1 MRPIER
7 VSLTLQHKEAD
18 RVPVYPLLCG
28 VSRKLVN
35 ASYPEWSLD
44 MDVCGEAY
52 ERVTEQ
58 FNLDIICTL
67 IDLSVEAA
75 DFGQKNHLPRKRGR
89 PSGYNRLP
97 AKKYRRS
104 KKNWNPLIL
113 AGQNG

>member
-75 DFGQKNHLPRKRGR
+75 DFGQKNHLPPENEAAHPDTTDYLLK
-89 PSGYNRLP
+89 STADL
-97 AKKYRRS
+97 KK
-104 KKNWNPLIL
+104 I
-113 AGQNG
+113 GTH

>member
-1 MRPIER
+1 MKPIER

-18 RVPVYPLLCG
+18 RVPVYPPLLCG

-44 MDVCGEAY
+44 MDVCAKAY

-75 DFGQKNHLPRKRGR
+75 DFGQKIIYPPKM
-89 PSGYNRLP
+89 RLP
-97 AKKYRRS
+97 IQT
-104 KKNWNPLIL
+104 PITTC
-113 AGQNG
+113 